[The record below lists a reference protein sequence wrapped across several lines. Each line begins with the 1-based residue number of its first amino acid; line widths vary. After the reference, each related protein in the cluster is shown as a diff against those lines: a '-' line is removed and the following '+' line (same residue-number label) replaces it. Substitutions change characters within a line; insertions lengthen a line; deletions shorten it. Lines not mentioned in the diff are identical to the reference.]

1 MLRNFR
7 YALSRH
13 GREVTLTS
21 LRAGATGRGNYVAA
35 EGNRDGDSA
44 NYDLTVLQGTG
55 DNTMAG
61 MGTGTME
68 TIVLSCLLCDLPLVE
83 QQRKVP
89 CKGWIITMALDD
101 DTEQEEQFSITD
113 AERAVDGQVRRL
125 TCVRKK

>member
-21 LRAGATGRGNYVAA
+21 LRAGASGRGNYVAA
-35 EGNRDGDSA
+35 EGNRDNDSA

-55 DNTMAG
+55 DDASIG
-61 MGTGTME
+61 MGTGKLE

-83 QQRKVP
+83 QQRKIP
-89 CKGWIITMALDD
+89 CQGWIITMQSDD
-101 DTEQEEQFSITD
+101 DTDAEEQFSITD